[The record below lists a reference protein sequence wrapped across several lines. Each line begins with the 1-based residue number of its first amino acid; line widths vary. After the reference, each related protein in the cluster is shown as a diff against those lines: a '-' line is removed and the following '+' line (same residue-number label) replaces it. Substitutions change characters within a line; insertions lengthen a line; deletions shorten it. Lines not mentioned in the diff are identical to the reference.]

1 MGKKAKRK
9 AREKLIAKSN
19 RFTHLQK
26 SRELK
31 MAGID
36 VYKPL
41 VNKKGT
47 DYSTEIPFEKSVP
60 VGRFE
65 AGEEETPDIDYF
77 KSNIS
82 L

>member
-1 MGKKAKRK
+1 
-9 AREKLIAKSN
+9 
-19 RFTHLQK
+19 
-26 SRELK
+26 

-41 VNKKGT
+41 KNKKGI
-47 DYSTEIPFEKSVP
+47 DYSTEIPFEKQVP

-65 AGEEETPDIDYF
+65 ADQKETPDVDLF

>member
-1 MGKKAKRK
+1 
-9 AREKLIAKSN
+9 
-19 RFTHLQK
+19 
-26 SRELK
+26 

-41 VNKKGT
+41 KNKNGV
-47 DYSTEIPFEKSVP
+47 DYSTEIPFQKDVP
-60 VGRFE
+60 VGRYD
-65 AGEEETPDIDYF
+65 AGETETPDIDLF